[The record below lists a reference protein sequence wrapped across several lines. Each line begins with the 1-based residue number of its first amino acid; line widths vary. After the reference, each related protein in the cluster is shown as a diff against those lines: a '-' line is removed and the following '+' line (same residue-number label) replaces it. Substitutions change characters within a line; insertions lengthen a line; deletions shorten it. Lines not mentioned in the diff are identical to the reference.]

1 MIGVEMEE
9 EDEGGNGWSN
19 ILYNPVWI
27 LNIRYVPTLCCSMIA
42 VVVYIILEEY
52 ECGGFVVVNGWTT

>member
-1 MIGVEMEE
+1 MEE

-27 LNIRYVPTLCCSMIA
+27 LNIRYVCTNPVLYDGRGGRICTK
-42 VVVYIILEEY
+42 LEDD
-52 ECGGFVVVNGWTT
+52 ECGGFVFVNVWTT

>member
-1 MIGVEMEE
+1 MIGVEIIMEE

-27 LNIRYVPTLCCSMIA
+27 LNIRDVPTLCCTMIA
-42 VVVYIILEEY
+42 VVVYVKLEED
-52 ECGGFVVVNGWTT
+52 ECGGFVFC